1 MARLQIKKDIYADLS
16 TNAALLSL
24 LGPVTERNMRVY
36 SGYPQIA
43 PALSGNNASEGW
55 LIFYEEQSVILW
67 NTILEDVYID
77 FHIWATTLSIG
88 EDIIDILDGL
98 YHWRIA
104 GQNSRSFGERL
115 VVNMKRIHCLETYDD
130 TVKLH
135 RKIGRY
141 KFACVVTPFSP

>member
-1 MARLQIKKDIYADLS
+1 MSRLQIKKDIYADLS
-16 TNAALLSL
+16 GNASLLAL
-24 LGPVTERNMRVY
+24 LGPVTERNHRIY
-36 SGYPQIA
+36 SGYPQIN

-67 NTILEDVYID
+67 DTIAENVYMD

-88 EDIIDILDGL
+88 EDVIDILDGL

-104 GQNSRSFGERL
+104 GQNSRRFGERN
-115 VVNMKRIHCLETYDD
+115 VVHMKRIHCLETYDD
-130 TVKLH
+130 TVKLY

-141 KFACVVTPFSP
+141 KFVCVKTPFTP